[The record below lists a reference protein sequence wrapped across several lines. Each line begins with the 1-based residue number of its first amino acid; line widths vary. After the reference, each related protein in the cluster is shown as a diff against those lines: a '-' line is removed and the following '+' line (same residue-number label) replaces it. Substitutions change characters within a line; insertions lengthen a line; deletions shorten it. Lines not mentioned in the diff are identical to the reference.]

1 MKKIGKIIG
10 YIVPRLKLTPQS
22 FNSTTK
28 YDT

>member
-1 MKKIGKIIG
+1 MKKIGKVIG
-10 YIVPRLKLTPQS
+10 YLVPKLKLTPQS